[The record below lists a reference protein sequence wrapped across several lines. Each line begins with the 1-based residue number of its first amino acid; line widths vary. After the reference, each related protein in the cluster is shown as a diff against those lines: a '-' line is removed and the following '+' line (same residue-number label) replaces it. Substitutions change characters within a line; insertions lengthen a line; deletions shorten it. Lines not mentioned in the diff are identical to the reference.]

1 MIEDLANDGAEFV
14 NELLKEVRSIK
25 DEKRWKEVMTPRNKL
40 KLGNFIYNTQ
50 TGIMSFN
57 NTSWELEMKATLDQ
71 TLQNEIIKN
80 IKDKGAYVE
89 FRKKI
94 ANRRNIPETQVDFWL
109 LTLTGRI
116 LSDSV
121 GKESTW
127 VSVYPLLQMFL
138 NDVIDGPMEWRIT
151 AYLSGITM
159 NVEAI
164 QLEKDVVLRQP
175 KAFDAEK
182 LLGDSFTF
190 TGNMMYFHT
199 VSAVLQIET
208 TQKEQPMISPTANVY
223 ALILLLFRTGSVNI
237 VKTFWKGNS
246 LTRALG
252 EMSGGPSLI
261 PFPIE
266 KYTIDKEDEDKLIRF
281 AERIKS
287 KLPIDQKNGMLIT
300 DSYTGISIAR
310 YQDAILKNED
320 VINRISYAVMGL
332 EALFLKSVE
341 NGELSM
347 RLSQRVSK
355 LINAITGDSIFEIFD
370 AMENAYQ
377 IRSNFVHG
385 SIQGKPTSESKLI
398 LSKVLS
404 YLRISIVVFL
414 SIENKNKD
422 QIINLIDHSI
432 LDHKVDNK
440 LLEMLSN
447 YLEMVH

>member
-80 IKDKGAYVE
+80 IKDKGAYME
-89 FRKKI
+89 FQKKI

-190 TGNMMYFHT
+190 TEP
-199 VSAVLQIET
+199 VL
-208 TQKEQPMISPTANVY
+208 
-223 ALILLLFRTGSVNI
+223 
-237 VKTFWKGNS
+237 
-246 LTRALG
+246 
-252 EMSGGPSLI
+252 
-261 PFPIE
+261 
-266 KYTIDKEDEDKLIRF
+266 
-281 AERIKS
+281 
-287 KLPIDQKNGMLIT
+287 
-300 DSYTGISIAR
+300 
-310 YQDAILKNED
+310 
-320 VINRISYAVMGL
+320 NRS
-332 EALFLKSVE
+332 
-341 NGELSM
+341 
-347 RLSQRVSK
+347 R
-355 LINAITGDSIFEIFD
+355 INAYTLAVGEIIGCSF
-370 AMENAYQ
+370 
-377 IRSNFVHG
+377 
-385 SIQGKPTSESKLI
+385 
-398 LSKVLS
+398 
-404 YLRISIVVFL
+404 
-414 SIENKNKD
+414 
-422 QIINLIDHSI
+422 
-432 LDHKVDNK
+432 
-440 LLEMLSN
+440 
-447 YLEMVH
+447 